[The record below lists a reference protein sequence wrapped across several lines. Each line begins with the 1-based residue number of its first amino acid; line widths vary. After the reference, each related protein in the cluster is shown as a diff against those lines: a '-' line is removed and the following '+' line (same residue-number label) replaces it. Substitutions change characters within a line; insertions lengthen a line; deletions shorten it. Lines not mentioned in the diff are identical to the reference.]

1 MTIISSRKRSLKH
14 AVRAATALFVAAA
27 LTGCIKMDVDLTLDG
42 DTVDG
47 AMIVGVEKS
56 FLELAQ
62 VGPEDFLDELGA
74 DDDIPAGATVEP
86 WEDDEF
92 VGQRAVFTGTD
103 LSEFDDPEFLSIS
116 YDADSGVYEVNGSM
130 DMSDMGEDEAELAE
144 LPSSMVDAMMGAFDM
159 SVSIT
164 FPGEVTEHN
173 GELSGNTVSW
183 TPVIGE
189 VNEIRAVA
197 SDGSGSSGIATGLL
211 VAIGVVVIAALA
223 GLGFFLTR
231 RNRGQQDTQPAQ
243 EPAGV

>member
-1 MTIISSRKRSLKH
+1 
-14 AVRAATALFVAAA
+14 
-27 LTGCIKMDVDLTLDG
+27 MDVDLTLDG

>member
-1 MTIISSRKRSLKH
+1 MKH

-173 GELSGNTVSW
+173 GDLSGNTVTW
-183 TPVIGE
+183 TPAIGE

-231 RNRGQQDTQPAQ
+231 RNRGQEDTQPAQ

>member
-1 MTIISSRKRSLKH
+1 MKH

-173 GELSGNTVSW
+173 GDLSGNTVTW
-183 TPVIGE
+183 TPAIGE

-231 RNRGQQDTQPAQ
+231 RNRGQEDTQPAQ
-243 EPAGV
+243 EPVGV

>member
-1 MTIISSRKRSLKH
+1 MKH

-231 RNRGQQDTQPAQ
+231 RNRGQEDTQPAQ